1 MVDLFIIADDLTGA
15 LDTGIQFAHC
25 GLKTKIVTKIEFN
38 KSLFIESDIEVLV
51 VDTES
56 RHLPPAVAYQIIYE
70 LAKLASDAGV
80 KYLYKKTDSGL
91 RGNIGS
97 ELAAALAGSKANFLA
112 FIPALP
118 FMNRVTLHGQQYID
132 GVPVHKSVFGR
143 DPYNPVRS
151 SDVKDLFEGVF
162 YPTVLY
168 EKGSNYESDFQ
179 VPTIGIFDAQTDNDL
194 KYIGDYLKKTDQL
207 KVIAGSTGFA
217 AVLPELMGVN
227 DIAAEAPELNK
238 TLLVICGSMNPIT
251 REQIEY
257 GEAKGFPRIVLSS
270 EQLFDEEFFSTD
282 QGEQWLKH
290 LHEKISAQSVVMIDT
305 GISQPDTTIQYM
317 RNNNID
323 MEEARIK
330 ISSALGRLLAG
341 FYRTRRAYET
351 TVMIIGGDTL
361 RGFIEI
367 VDSNEIT
374 LICEIALGTVL
385 SQVNVFGN
393 YAQIISKSGGFGTK
407 ELIVEIANIIL
418 SDDIKRIRTHNVRR
432 LSHE

>member
-25 GLKTKIVTKIEFN
+25 RFKTKIITKIEFN
-38 KSLFIESDIEVLV
+38 QSLLTESDIEVLV

-56 RHLPPAVAYQIIYE
+56 RHLPQTKAYQIVYE
-70 LAKLASDAGV
+70 LAKLAKEAGV

-97 ELAAALAGSKANFLA
+97 ELAAVLAASKENFLA

-118 FMNRVTLHGQQYID
+118 FMNRVTLHGRLYID
-132 GVPVHKSVFGR
+132 GIPVHKSVFGQ

-151 SDVKDLFEGVF
+151 SEVKDLFMEVS

-168 EKGSNYESDFQ
+168 EKESNYPTDLPE
-179 VPTIGIFDAQTDNDL
+179 PTIGIFDAQTNEDL
-194 KYIGDYLKKTDQL
+194 KYIGNYLKQANLL
-207 KVIAGSTGFA
+207 KVLAGSTGFA

-227 DIAAEAPELNK
+227 NITTKIPELNK
-238 TLLVICGSMNPIT
+238 KLLVICGSMNPIT
-251 REQIEY
+251 REQVEY
-257 GEAKGFPRIVLSS
+257 GEAKGIARIVLSS
-270 EQLFDEEFFSTD
+270 ELLFEEEFFSTD
-282 QGEQWLKH
+282 QGKQWLKH
-290 LHEKISAQSVVMIDT
+290 LHDKLSEQRVVMIDT
-305 GISQPDTTIQYM
+305 GISQPESAIQYM
-317 RNNNID
+317 QKNQIN

-330 ISSALGRLLAG
+330 ISGALGKLLAG
-341 FYRTRRAYET
+341 FYKEKRAYES

-361 RGFIEI
+361 KGFIEM
-367 VDSNEIT
+367 VDSDEIN

-385 SQVNVFGN
+385 SQVNVFGS

-407 ELIVEIANIIL
+407 ELIIEIANKIL
-418 SDDIKRIRTHNVRR
+418 QEDVIADKVT
-432 LSHE
+432 